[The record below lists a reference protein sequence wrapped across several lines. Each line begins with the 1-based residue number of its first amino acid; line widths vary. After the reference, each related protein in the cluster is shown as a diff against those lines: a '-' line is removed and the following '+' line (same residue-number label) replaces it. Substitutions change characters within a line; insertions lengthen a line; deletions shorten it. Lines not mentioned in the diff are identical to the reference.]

1 MQEPVELAREL
12 ARIARE
18 NQLAEIEYR
27 EENTVLRL
35 IFEPKKK
42 LVVPMAAAATVV
54 PAAAPAL
61 SSPPAATEGGSP
73 TPAPPAAVSVGK
85 TINSPLAG
93 VFYQAPR
100 PGAPPFVQ
108 AGQTVNTG
116 ETLCI
121 VEAMKL
127 MNEIAAES
135 PLRVLRVLAENA
147 SVVEAGQPLFEYEP
161 LS

>member
-42 LVVPMAAAATVV
+42 FVQAATVAAAAPPPTTTVV
-54 PAAAPAL
+54 LEETAVAALPTAPAGL
-61 SSPPAATEGGSP
+61 
-73 TPAPPAAVSVGK
+73 

-93 VFYQAPR
+93 VFYRAPR
-100 PGAPPFVQ
+100 PNSPPFVED
-108 AGQTVNTG
+108 GQQVATG
-116 ETLCI
+116 QTLCI
-121 VEAMKL
+121 IEAMKL
-127 MNEIAAES
+127 MNEITAEA
-135 PLRVLRVLAENA
+135 PMKVVRVLVENGQ
-147 SVVEAGQPLFEYEP
+147 VVEAGQALFEYEAR
-161 LS
+161 

>member
-42 LVVPMAAAATVV
+42 FVQAAAV
-54 PAAAPAL
+54 
-61 SSPPAATEGGSP
+61 
-73 TPAPPAAVSVGK
+73 APPAPAPTTTVLLEEAVATPAAPSGL

-93 VFYQAPR
+93 VFYRAPR
-100 PGAPPFVQ
+100 PNSPPFVE
-108 AGQTVNTG
+108 AGQQVASG
-116 ETLCI
+116 QTLCI

-127 MNEIAAES
+127 MNEITSES
-135 PLRVLRVLAENA
+135 PMKILRVLAENGQ
-147 SVVEAGQPLFEYEP
+147 VVEAGQALFEYEAR
-161 LS
+161 

>member
-42 LVVPMAAAATVV
+42 VVQTHTVTNVGAPSPAAQSRPEDTPVEV
-54 PAAAPAL
+54 AAAPVVQ
-61 SSPPAATEGGSP
+61 GP
-73 TPAPPAAVSVGK
+73 TVV
-85 TINSPLAG
+85 SPLAG
-93 VFYQAPR
+93 VFYRAPR
-100 PGAPPFVQ
+100 PNSPPFVE
-108 AGQTVNTG
+108 AGQSVATG
-116 ETLCI
+116 QTLCI

-127 MNEIAAES
+127 MNEITAEGS
-135 PLRVLRVLAENA
+135 MKILRVLVENTQ
-147 SVVEAGQPLFEYEP
+147 VVEAGQALFEYEA
-161 LS
+161 L

>member
-42 LVVPMAAAATVV
+42 FVQAAAVAAAAPPVTTTVV
-54 PAAAPAL
+54 LEEAAVAATPAA
-61 SSPPAATEGGSP
+61 P
-73 TPAPPAAVSVGK
+73 TGL

-93 VFYQAPR
+93 VFYRAPR
-100 PGAPPFVQ
+100 PNSPPFVE
-108 AGQTVNTG
+108 AGQQVGTG
-116 ETLCI
+116 ATLCI

-127 MNEIAAES
+127 MNEITAEA
-135 PLRVLRVLAENA
+135 PLKVLRVLVENGR
-147 SVVEAGQPLFEYEP
+147 VVEAGQALFEYEAR
-161 LS
+161 

>member
-42 LVVPMAAAATVV
+42 FVQAATVAAAAPSTTTTVV
-54 PAAAPAL
+54 VEEATAPTAPAA
-61 SSPPAATEGGSP
+61 P
-73 TPAPPAAVSVGK
+73 TGL

-93 VFYQAPR
+93 VFYRSPR
-100 PGAPPFVQ
+100 SVHRGSDEIDERDYRRRAAQ
-108 AGQTVNTG
+108 NLARAGGKRTG
-116 ETLCI
+116 
-121 VEAMKL
+121 
-127 MNEIAAES
+127 
-135 PLRVLRVLAENA
+135 
-147 SVVEAGQPLFEYEP
+147 G
-161 LS
+161 

>member
-42 LVVPMAAAATVV
+42 FVQAAAV
-54 PAAAPAL
+54 AAPA
-61 SSPPAATEGGSP
+61 PAPSTTVVLEEAT
-73 TPAPPAAVSVGK
+73 APPAAPTGL

-93 VFYQAPR
+93 VFYRAPR
-100 PGAPPFVQ
+100 PNSPPFVE
-108 AGQTVNTG
+108 AGQQVASG
-116 ETLCI
+116 QTLCI

-127 MNEIAAES
+127 MNEITSES
-135 PLRVLRVLAENA
+135 PMKILRVLAENGQ
-147 SVVEAGQPLFEYEP
+147 VVEAGQALFEYEAR
-161 LS
+161 

>member
-42 LVVPMAAAATVV
+42 FVQAATVAAAAPPATTTVV
-54 PAAAPAL
+54 LEEAAMATLPAAPAGL
-61 SSPPAATEGGSP
+61 
-73 TPAPPAAVSVGK
+73 

-93 VFYQAPR
+93 VFYRAPR
-100 PGAPPFVQ
+100 PNSPPFVE
-108 AGQTVNTG
+108 AGQQLATG
-116 ETLCI
+116 QTLCI

-127 MNEIAAES
+127 MNEITAEA
-135 PLRVLRVLAENA
+135 PLKVLRVLVENGQ
-147 SVVEAGQPLFEYEP
+147 VVEAGQALFEYEAR
-161 LS
+161 

>member
-42 LVVPMAAAATVV
+42 FVQASAVVAP
-54 PAAAPAL
+54 AAPATTTL
-61 SSPPAATEGGSP
+61 VVEETA
-73 TPAPPAAVSVGK
+73 PAPSTAPTGP

-93 VFYQAPR
+93 VFYRAPR
-100 PGAPPFVQ
+100 PNSPPFVE
-108 AGQTVNTG
+108 AGQQVGTG
-116 ETLCI
+116 QTLCI

-135 PLRVLRVLAENA
+135 PLKILRVLVENGQ
-147 SVVEAGQPLFEYEP
+147 VVEAGQALFEYEAR
-161 LS
+161 

>member
-42 LVVPMAAAATVV
+42 YVQAAAV
-54 PAAAPAL
+54 AAAPPGPSQSTML
-61 SSPPAATEGGSP
+61 NE
-73 TPAPPAAVSVGK
+73 APPAAPVAETLGL
-85 TINSPLAG
+85 TIVSPLAG
-93 VFYQAPR
+93 VFYSAPR
-100 PGAPPFVQ
+100 PNSPPFVE
-108 AGQTVNTG
+108 AGQQVGTG
-116 ETLCI
+116 QTLCI

-127 MNEIAAES
+127 MNEIAAEA
-135 PLRVLRVLAENA
+135 PLKVLRVLVENGQ
-147 SVVEAGQPLFEYEP
+147 VVEAGQALFEYEAR
-161 LS
+161 

>member
-42 LVVPMAAAATVV
+42 FVQAAAV
-54 PAAAPAL
+54 AAPAPAPSTTVVL
-61 SSPPAATEGGSP
+61 EEATTPPAAP
-73 TPAPPAAVSVGK
+73 TGL

-93 VFYQAPR
+93 VFYRAPR
-100 PGAPPFVQ
+100 PNSPPFVE
-108 AGQTVNTG
+108 AGQQVASG
-116 ETLCI
+116 QTLCI

-127 MNEIAAES
+127 MNEITSES
-135 PLRVLRVLAENA
+135 PMKILRVLAENGQ
-147 SVVEAGQPLFEYEP
+147 VVEAGQALFEYEAR
-161 LS
+161 

>member
-27 EENTVLRL
+27 EDNTVLRL

-42 LVVPMAAAATVV
+42 IVAAAPVAMVGAASV
-54 PAAAPAL
+54 APASSAAPAAAEAAPA
-61 SSPPAATEGGSP
+61 PAAP
-73 TPAPPAAVSVGK
+73 VGL

-93 VFYQAPR
+93 VFYRAPR
-100 PGAPPFVQ
+100 PGAPPFVE
-108 AGQTVNTG
+108 AGNSVSTG
-116 ETLCI
+116 DTLCI

-127 MNEIAAES
+127 MNEIAAEG
-135 PLRVLRVLAENA
+135 PLRILRVLAENA
-147 SVVEAGQPLFEYEP
+147 QVVDAGQPLFEYEP

>member
-42 LVVPMAAAATVV
+42 FVQAAAVAAVPPPSTTVV
-54 PAAAPAL
+54 LEEVAVATLPTAPAGL
-61 SSPPAATEGGSP
+61 
-73 TPAPPAAVSVGK
+73 

-93 VFYQAPR
+93 VFYRAPR
-100 PGAPPFVQ
+100 PNSPPFVE
-108 AGQTVNTG
+108 AGQQVATG
-116 ETLCI
+116 QTLCI

-127 MNEIAAES
+127 MNEITAEA
-135 PLRVLRVLAENA
+135 PLKVLRVLVENGQ
-147 SVVEAGQPLFEYEP
+147 VVEAGQALFEYEAR
-161 LS
+161 

>member
-42 LVVPMAAAATVV
+42 FVQAATVTPAAPTTTTVVVEEAAAAPV
-54 PAAAPAL
+54 AAPTGL
-61 SSPPAATEGGSP
+61 
-73 TPAPPAAVSVGK
+73 

-93 VFYQAPR
+93 IFYRAPR
-100 PGAPPFVQ
+100 PNSPPFVE
-108 AGQTVNTG
+108 AGQQISTG
-116 ETLCI
+116 QTLCI

-127 MNEIAAES
+127 MNEITAEG
-135 PLRVLRVLAENA
+135 PIKVLRVLVENGQ
-147 SVVEAGQPLFEYEP
+147 VVESGQALFEYEAR
-161 LS
+161 

>member
-42 LVVPMAAAATVV
+42 FVQAAAVAAPVPATTTTVV
-54 PAAAPAL
+54 VEEAAPA
-61 SSPPAATEGGSP
+61 PAS
-73 TPAPPAAVSVGK
+73 APMGL

-93 VFYQAPR
+93 VFYRAPR
-100 PGAPPFVQ
+100 PNSPPFVE
-108 AGQTVNTG
+108 AGQQVGTG
-116 ETLCI
+116 QTLCI

-127 MNEIAAES
+127 MNEITSEA
-135 PLRVLRVLAENA
+135 PMKILRVLVENGQ
-147 SVVEAGQPLFEYEP
+147 VVEAGQALFEYEAR
-161 LS
+161 

>member
-42 LVVPMAAAATVV
+42 FVQAAAV
-54 PAAAPAL
+54 AAPA
-61 SSPPAATEGGSP
+61 PATTTTVVVEEAA
-73 TPAPPAAVSVGK
+73 PAPATAPLGL

-93 VFYQAPR
+93 VFYRAPR
-100 PGAPPFVQ
+100 PNSPPFVE
-108 AGQTVNTG
+108 AGQQVGTG
-116 ETLCI
+116 QTLCI

-127 MNEIAAES
+127 MNEITSEG
-135 PLRVLRVLAENA
+135 PMKILRVLVENGQ
-147 SVVEAGQPLFEYEP
+147 VVEAGQALFEYEAR
-161 LS
+161 

>member
-42 LVVPMAAAATVV
+42 FVQAATVAAAAPPPTTTVV
-54 PAAAPAL
+54 LEEAAAAALPSAPAG
-61 SSPPAATEGGSP
+61 P
-73 TPAPPAAVSVGK
+73 

-93 VFYQAPR
+93 VFYRAPR
-100 PGAPPFVQ
+100 PNSPPFVE
-108 AGQTVNTG
+108 AGQQVATG
-116 ETLCI
+116 QTLCI

-127 MNEIAAES
+127 MNEITAEG
-135 PLRVLRVLAENA
+135 PLKVLRVLVENGQ
-147 SVVEAGQPLFEYEP
+147 VVEAGQALFEYEAR
-161 LS
+161 

>member
-42 LVVPMAAAATVV
+42 VVQTHTVTNVGAPLPAAQSRPEQAPDEV
-54 PAAAPAL
+54 AAAPVAQ
-61 SSPPAATEGGSP
+61 GP
-73 TPAPPAAVSVGK
+73 TVV
-85 TINSPLAG
+85 SPLAG
-93 VFYQAPR
+93 VFYRAPR
-100 PGAPPFVQ
+100 PNSPPFVE
-108 AGQTVNTG
+108 AGQSVATG
-116 ETLCI
+116 QTLCI

-127 MNEIAAES
+127 MNEITAES
-135 PLRVLRVLAENA
+135 SMKILRVLVENTQ
-147 SVVEAGQPLFEYEP
+147 VVEAGQALFEYEA
-161 LS
+161 L

>member
-42 LVVPMAAAATVV
+42 YVQAAAVATAAAS
-54 PAAAPAL
+54 PAHSTALSESAAPA
-61 SSPPAATEGGSP
+61 
-73 TPAPPAAVSVGK
+73 APVAETLGL
-85 TINSPLAG
+85 TITSPLAG
-93 VFYQAPR
+93 VFYRAPR
-100 PGAPPFVQ
+100 PNSPPFVEV
-108 AGQTVNTG
+108 GQQVGTG
-116 ETLCI
+116 QTLCI

-127 MNEIAAES
+127 MNEIAAEA
-135 PLRVLRVLAENA
+135 PLKVLRVLVENGQ
-147 SVVEAGQPLFEYEP
+147 VVEAGQALFEYEAR
-161 LS
+161 

>member
-42 LVVPMAAAATVV
+42 FVQAAAV
-54 PAAAPAL
+54 AAPA
-61 SSPPAATEGGSP
+61 PAPSTTVVLEEATA
-73 TPAPPAAVSVGK
+73 APPAAPTGL

-93 VFYQAPR
+93 VFYRAPR
-100 PGAPPFVQ
+100 PNSPPFVE
-108 AGQTVNTG
+108 AGQQVASG
-116 ETLCI
+116 QTLCI

-127 MNEIAAES
+127 MNEITSES
-135 PLRVLRVLAENA
+135 PMKILRVLAENGQ
-147 SVVEAGQPLFEYEP
+147 VVEAGQALFEYEAR
-161 LS
+161 

>member
-27 EENTVLRL
+27 EDNTVLRL

-42 LVVPMAAAATVV
+42 LV
-54 PAAAPAL
+54 AAAPIAML
-61 SSPPAATEGGSP
+61 GTPATSPAASTAPAASE
-73 TPAPPAAVSVGK
+73 TVAAPPAPVGE

-93 VFYQAPR
+93 VFYRAPR
-100 PGAPPFVQ
+100 PGAPPFVE
-108 AGQTVNTG
+108 AGNSVSTG
-116 ETLCI
+116 DTLCI

-127 MNEIAAES
+127 MNEIAAEG
-135 PLRVLRVLAENA
+135 PLRILRVLVENA
-147 SVVEAGQPLFEYEP
+147 QVVEAGQALFEYEA

>member
-27 EENTVLRL
+27 EDNTILRL

-42 LVVPMAAAATVV
+42 LV
-54 PAAAPAL
+54 AAAPVAVL
-61 SSPPAATEGGSP
+61 AGQSSAPAAPVASVETTSPAAPPPAAGL
-73 TPAPPAAVSVGK
+73 

-93 VFYQAPR
+93 VFYLAPR

-108 AGQTVNTG
+108 PGNSVGTG
-116 ETLCI
+116 DTLCI

-127 MNEIAAES
+127 MNEIAAEG
-135 PLRVLRVLAENA
+135 PLKIIRVLAENA
-147 SVVEAGQPLFEYEP
+147 QVVEAGQALFEYEA